1 MARKRQS
8 STPEPAAEMRPASV
22 GVPARREAGTQVV
35 IRAGHRHR
43 GVPYPEHT
51 PYDASPEEIDLLRR
65 YGALV
70 EE

>member
-22 GVPARREAGTQVV
+22 GVPARHVTSVAVV

-43 GVPYPEHT
+43 GVAYPENT
-51 PYDASPEEIDLLRR
+51 PYDATTAEVDLLRR

-70 EE
+70 EG